1 MIEGYDEEITLGV
14 YDKETVK
21 QDDFIGSTVLKVD
34 DLIAMAKSERGEFD
48 QEIHFKGKLG
58 RTRSAGKVFLLAK
71 YDDFNV
77 TIEETKQSIE
87 EDTPFDAP

>member
-21 QDDFIGSTVLKVD
+21 QDDFIGSTVLKAD
-34 DLIAMAKSERGEFD
+34 DLIALAKSERGEFD
-48 QEIHFKGKLG
+48 VEIHFKGKLG
-58 RTRSAGKVFLLAK
+58 RNRSAGKVFLQAK

-77 TIEETKQSIE
+77 KIEETKQSSE
-87 EDTPFDAP
+87 EIQFDAP